1 MGGDEIDFTVVVAP
15 SLTPDSYNLT
25 SRNFP
30 PGVAGREIFLKFS
43 KLEQQHLLGFDVFFL
58 KKR

>member
-1 MGGDEIDFTVVVAP
+1 MYATVVAP